1 MATAVGLDIGTNA
14 IKIAEVR
21 RSRQGLS
28 LVKLGR
34 RATPVGAIKSGVIVK
49 QKEVAA
55 EITGLLRELRI
66 RPRNVV
72 TAVAGQSVIVRTL
85 MLPPMSREEMAEAVR
100 WEVESQLPYPVD
112 EGVYDFD
119 IIGEVRVQD
128 SEQPQ
133 LKIGLVAARKEIV
146 NSYVDTLRLC
156 RIAPQIVDVQ
166 PFAIMRSLSMQECA
180 SRILGIAHDA
190 GYGQAAPEFPSM
202 DDVERMSLDD
212 LRSLATELDSGAD
225 QAMPP
230 RRVGGA
236 AGYEAAAT
244 LDADR
249 AEADSDRE
257 ACLVVLDIG
266 AGTTD
271 VVVHSG
277 DESTFTRIIPV
288 GGEAITTAIADAV
301 FCSREEAESLKR
313 TVDWVAGVDSQTGQP
328 AEPAAVS
335 AIQGVVADLAREIRR
350 TIDFYNADQGDKLI
364 RGGVLVG
371 GGAKLMGLVEYL
383 SDQLDLPMILGDPF
397 ARVHVSKQRLDT
409 SSLREDAPIMAVS
422 VGLAVRG
429 VEEP

>member
-1 MATAVGLDIGTNA
+1 MAVGLDIGTNA

-21 RSRQGLS
+21 KSRQGLS

-49 QKEVAA
+49 QREVAA
-55 EITGLLRELRI
+55 EITGLLKELRI

-85 MLPPMSREEMAEAVR
+85 MLPPMTREEMAEAVK

-119 IIGEVRVQD
+119 VIGEALDQD

-133 LKIGLVAARKEIV
+133 QKIGLVAARKEIV
-146 NSYVDTLRLC
+146 NSYIDTLRLC
-156 RIAPQIVDVQ
+156 RIVPQIVDVQ

-180 SRILGIAHDA
+180 NRIFGIAQDVD
-190 GYGQAAPEFPSM
+190 YGQAALESPSM
-202 DDVERMSLDD
+202 DDVERMNLED
-212 LRSLATELDSGAD
+212 LRSLAVELESSEDRALSSISASGL
-225 QAMPP
+225 
-230 RRVGGA
+230 A
-236 AGYEAAAT
+236 APEAAVVA
-244 LDADR
+244 DADR

-288 GGEAITTAIADAV
+288 GGEAITGAIADAV
-301 FCSREEAESLKR
+301 YCSREEAESLKR
-313 TVDWVAGVDSQTGQP
+313 TVDWVSNVDSQTGQP
-328 AEPAAVS
+328 AEPAVAS
-335 AIQGVVADLAREIRR
+335 AIEGVVAGLATEIRR
-350 TIDFYNADQGDKLI
+350 TIDFYNADQGDRQI

-371 GGAKLMGLVEYL
+371 GGAKLIGLVEYL
-383 SDQLDLPMILGDPF
+383 SDQLDLPMVVGDPY
-397 ARVHVSKQRLDT
+397 AHVHVSKQRLDT

-429 VEEP
+429 AEEL